1 MGYRGKLA
9 EQDRA
14 RALRAQAW
22 TLNEIAAEL
31 GVSKSSVS
39 LWVRDVPFDEAARA
53 ARGGANRNRGAQS
66 RRPSRLRLEKEAEI
80 ERLLVEGSE
89 RIGELSARDLL
100 VAGAALYAG
109 EGAKGDGDVVF
120 ANSDVRMVVLF
131 LRFLR
136 TFFEIDEQRLRA
148 RVYLHEGLDLAA
160 ATVFWST
167 ATGIPES
174 QFRKPYRAVPDGSIR
189 RNKHEHGCVYV
200 RYSCSATHRAIAG
213 LIAGLLA

>member
-1 MGYRGKLA
+1 VGYRGKLA
-9 EQDRA
+9 EQERA
-14 RALRAQAW
+14 RLLRAQAW

-39 LWVRDVPFDEAARA
+39 LWVRGVVFDEAARA
-53 ARGGANRNRGAQS
+53 ARAGANRNRGAQS

-80 ERLLVEGSE
+80 GRLLVEGRE
-89 RIGELSARDLL
+89 RIGEVSERDLL
-100 VAGAALYAG
+100 VAGTALYAG
-109 EGAKGDGDVVF
+109 EGAKRDGDVVF
-120 ANSDVRMVVLF
+120 ANSDVRMVILF

-136 TFFEIDEQRLRA
+136 TFFAIDERRLRA
-148 RVYLHEGLDLAA
+148 RIYLHEGLDLAA
-160 ATVFWST
+160 ATAFWSA

-174 QFRKPYRAVPDGSIR
+174 QFRKPYRAVPDASIR
-189 RNKHEHGCVYV
+189 RAKHVHGCVYV